1 MKIFLAANQPY
12 FLPYLGYFQL
22 INAVEKFLLLDNFQ
36 YEKGGWINRNRIMR
50 DGKVHYITIPL
61 HHTSPHRLIKE
72 LNLLTT
78 PYHLTRSIESA
89 YRKTEQ
95 FNKVY
100 PLIEAMLNYPD
111 RRLNYFLLN
120 SLQIVCDYLG
130 ISTPLILNSERKDET
145 SLKGEER
152 VIHLCKSMGADTY
165 INAFGGQEL
174 YSKERFAQEGIELR
188 FIKPQLTPYKQLR
201 TQEFVPALSILDVM
215 MNVPKDEIHDMLDC
229 YTLI

>member
-1 MKIFLAANQPY
+1 MILAANQPY

-22 INAVEKFLLLDNFQ
+22 INSVNQFLILDDFQ

-50 DGKVHYITIPL
+50 DGRIHYVTLSL
-61 HHTSPHRLIKE
+61 HHSSPHKAIAAHEIIK
-72 LNLLTT
+72 NMDIIN
-78 PYHLTRSIESA
+78 RSVESA
-89 YRKTEQ
+89 YSKAQ
-95 FNKVY
+95 NFKLIS
-100 PLIEAMLNYPD
+100 PLIQSILNFPE

-130 ISTPLILNSERKDET
+130 ITTPLILNSERNEPTD
-145 SLKGEER
+145 LRGEQR
-152 VIHLCKSMGADTY
+152 VIHICKSMKVETY

-174 YSKERFAQEGIELR
+174 YSRENFAREGITLK
-188 FIKPQLTPYKQLR
+188 FIKPQLRAYKQIR

-215 MNVPKDEIHDMLDC
+215 MNVSRDEIRDMLND

>member
-1 MKIFLAANQPY
+1 MTLAGNQPY

-22 INAVEKFLLLDNFQ
+22 INLADLFLIGDDLQFI
-36 YEKGGWINRNRIMR
+36 KGGWINRNRIIN
-50 DGKVHYITIPL
+50 DGHSAYITLSLCHQTPNK
-61 HHTSPHRLIKE
+61 LISDLFVNSNSDKLE
-72 LNLLTT
+72 RVINTN
-78 PYHLTRSIESA
+78 YHKA
-89 YRKTEQ
+89 PFFDQ
-95 FNKVY
+95 VY
-100 PLIEAMLNYPD
+100 PLVEAMLNYPD